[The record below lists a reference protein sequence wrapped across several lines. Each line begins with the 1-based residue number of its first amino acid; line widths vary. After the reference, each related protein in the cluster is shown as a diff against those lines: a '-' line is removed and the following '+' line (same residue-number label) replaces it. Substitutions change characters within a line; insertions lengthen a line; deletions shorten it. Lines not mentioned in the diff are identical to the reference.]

1 MFINKIKNA
10 LILKRNYRN
19 FSKKAT
25 LIGTDHI
32 FGRGSCIHITD
43 GSTKGNIIIKDH
55 ATLYCTVVSQNK
67 GEIHIGQYTWIGMHS
82 QLLSV
87 NSITIGDF
95 TVISQNVCITDNN
108 NHPINPNYRLF
119 VATRPE
125 NDKGRRCWI
134 HSANAPIVI
143 GRNCWIGQN
152 ARIQKGVTIGDNSI
166 IAANSVVTKDVP
178 ANAIAAGNP
187 AKIVKTNIDQIPA
200 PTTYEPYNEFIK
212 KRNR

>member
-10 LILKRNYRN
+10 LILKRNFRN

-32 FGRGSCIHITD
+32 FGRGSCINITD
-43 GSTKGNIIIKDH
+43 GSTKNDIVIENHTRIFCELASQSGGQIHLGNYVK
-55 ATLYCTVVSQNK
+55 
-67 GEIHIGQYTWIGMHS
+67 IGPHTHLQC
-82 QLLSV
+82 V
-87 NSITIGDF
+87 NAITIGDYTRIAINVF
-95 TVISQNVCITDNN
+95 ISDNN
-108 NHPINPNYRLF
+108 NHPINPDYRLF
-119 VATRPE
+119 LATRPE
-125 NDKGRRCWI
+125 NDKGRRWI

-152 ARIQKGVTIGDNSI
+152 VRIQKGVTIGDNSV

-187 AKIVKTNIDQIPA
+187 AKIVKTDIDQIPA